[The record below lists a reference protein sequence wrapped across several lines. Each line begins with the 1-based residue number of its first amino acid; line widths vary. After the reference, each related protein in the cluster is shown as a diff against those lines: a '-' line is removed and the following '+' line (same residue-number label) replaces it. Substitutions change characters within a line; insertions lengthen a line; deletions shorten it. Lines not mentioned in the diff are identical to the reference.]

1 MTEKNRP
8 PLPADQMTG
17 LRVAGW
23 HVVHEDRLHEEAHR
37 LAVEVARADKA
48 EHRLGLAAD
57 GFAGLANLA
66 AESLAALTDGSTVD
80 DQILRL
86 GALVGHLEDEAEFF
100 APAATEV
107 EQ

>member
-1 MTEKNRP
+1 VTEKNRP

-48 EHRLGLAAD
+48 ESRVRT
-57 GFAGLANLA
+57 AGHVLRSIAG
-66 AESLAALTDGSTVD
+66 EALEVLDALRAGSVD
-80 DQILRL
+80 QALPAL
-86 GALVGHLEDEAEFF
+86 ALVVERLEDEADAF
-100 APAATEV
+100 APAAVEV